1 MKVGTKIKN
10 FKSEMTG
17 KIQFNLSDYKG
28 QNLVIYFYPRDN
40 TPGCTSEGED
50 FRDHYKSFLKKK
62 TKIFGVSKDSIKSH
76 EAFKQKFKFPF
87 ELISDPDEK
96 VCKLFDVIKEKSMYG
111 KKYMGVERS
120 TFLIDSNGK
129 LLKEWRKVRN
139 SSGKT
144 EFRPVIKTKLLI
156 GKHKINTELTLTQRS
171 KMTYDMLIGRI
182 AIKKRFIIEL
192 INYYNH
198 FLRVLRYLILRFRF
212 LRQPLKM

>member
-129 LLKEWRKVRN
+129 LLKEWRKVKVKGHVEEVL
-139 SSGKT
+139 SS
-144 EFRPVIKTKLLI
+144 L
-156 GKHKINTELTLTQRS
+156 
-171 KMTYDMLIGRI
+171 D
-182 AIKKRFIIEL
+182 
-192 INYYNH
+192 
-198 FLRVLRYLILRFRF
+198 
-212 LRQPLKM
+212 